1 MTCLCRA
8 LVSLMSVMAEI
19 SNLSLF
25 LVGLAIG
32 VAVAVAGGLVEY
44 ALHLRRNREPRWGVP
59 GCLVYTVGGL
69 ILTGIIALIAS
80 RILTGGFG
88 AAFFVGLGVMAGFYG
103 GFIVLVSL
111 WLFLETQR
119 STGDETISSD
129 SSLT

>member
-1 MTCLCRA
+1 
-8 LVSLMSVMAEI
+8 MSVMAET

-44 ALHLRRNREPRWGVP
+44 ALHLRRNRGPRWGVP
-59 GCLVYTVGGL
+59 GCLVYTIGGL
-69 ILTGIIALIAS
+69 ILTGVIALIAS
-80 RILTGGFG
+80 FILTGGFG

-111 WLFLETQR
+111 WLLLETQR
-119 STGDETISSD
+119 AAGDETVSSD
-129 SSLT
+129 SSLI